1 MKTIEISLSV
11 TQEMFLRSSIR
22 REIFRKYVVLDVHRS
37 AGIDVTSTYD
47 DIFELKTLYRQIT
60 GEPFNV

>member
-1 MKTIEISLSV
+1 MKTFKLSLSV

-22 REIFRKYVVLDVHRS
+22 QEIFRKYVVLDAHRT
-37 AGIDVTSTYD
+37 AGIDVSSILD

-60 GEPFNV
+60 GEPFMV

>member
-11 TQEMFLRSSIR
+11 TQEMFLCSSIR
-22 REIFRKYVVLDVHRS
+22 REIFRKYVVLDAYRS
-37 AGIDVTSTYD
+37 AVIDVTSTYD

-60 GEPFNV
+60 GKPFNV

>member
-22 REIFRKYVVLDVHRS
+22 QEIFRKYVFLDTYRS
-37 AGIDVTSTYD
+37 EGIDVSFIRD
-47 DIFELKTLYRQIT
+47 DISQLKTLYRQLT
-60 GEPFNV
+60 GQPFNI

>member
-1 MKTIEISLSV
+1 MNTFEISLSV

-22 REIFRKYVVLDVHRS
+22 REIFRKYVVLDAYRS

-47 DIFELKTLYRQIT
+47 DIFPLISLYRQIT